1 MDFNTARRRK
11 WTIKVIMSKGL
22 ESHHVITL
30 QTLSKHVKARRKEL
44 EGGKKLRKPLTPL
57 LPWVV
62 EVAFRD
68 FTNAF
73 GKLGVDLIRMDIKER
88 H

>member
-22 ESHHVITL
+22 ESHHILTL
-30 QTLSKHVKARRKEL
+30 NTLSKHIKARKKEL
-44 EGGKKLRKPLTPL
+44 KEGEELRKPLTPL
-57 LPWVV
+57 LPWVI
-62 EVAFRD
+62 EVAFQD
-68 FTNAF
+68 FTKAF